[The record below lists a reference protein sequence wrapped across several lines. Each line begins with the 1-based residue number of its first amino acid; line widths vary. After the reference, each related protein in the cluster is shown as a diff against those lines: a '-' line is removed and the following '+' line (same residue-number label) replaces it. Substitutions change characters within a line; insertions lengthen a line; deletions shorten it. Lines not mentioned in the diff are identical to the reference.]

1 MRAVTSALVVG
12 VRIVGAG
19 LQAVLV
25 TLIANGLSPADF
37 GLFSAVYVFWGL
49 VRMLGPLGLDQVAM
63 REIASAR
70 ARGEG
75 DRAAAIARL
84 TIKRTVQVSAAVAA
98 VTLVALW
105 AGMGQ
110 ASPALLLLVPA
121 AVPAFSYI
129 AIMSAHLRA
138 VERAPLAQTLESVVL
153 PLASAAAVL
162 ALLVSG
168 ELDVWRALA
177 ACGAAAWLVAFW
189 CWLCR
194 PAPSPPRGLGDLPDA
209 AVETRSLWRDAA
221 QIWQA
226 LVVTGLSVRAPTYI
240 GLMVLG
246 LANTAILEI
255 AIRFG
260 TLPTLFTSGV
270 NATLAPAIAARHA
283 RRREKGVS
291 TIASLAGWGAML
303 PSLMVLL
310 AMAVAGRE
318 FLAWFF
324 PAPYQAAFYPLLL
337 VCAATTVNAALSPAS
352 SILLMTGGQR
362 TARLF
367 SIVQLGVVCALSL
380 VLGHAF
386 GIEGVCWAIL
396 AGTLV
401 RDGGLAY
408 GLKRQ
413 GVVAYPSLRRA
424 RILLRAANRSAFAAR
439 RRRHLAG

>member
-1 MRAVTSALVVG
+1 MRGVSPAFVVG

-84 TIKRTVQVSAAVAA
+84 TIKRTVQVSIAVAA
-98 VTLVALW
+98 ITLVALW
-105 AGMGQ
+105 AGMAQGR
-110 ASPALLLLVPA
+110 PALLLLVPA

-138 VERAPLAQTLESVVL
+138 EEKAPLSQTLESVVL
-153 PLASAAAVL
+153 PLGSAAAVL
-162 ALLVSG
+162 ALLVTG
-168 ELDVWRALA
+168 ELNLWRALA

-189 CWLCR
+189 YWLCR
-194 PAPSPPRGLGDLPDA
+194 PTLPRGLGDLPDA

-226 LVVTGLSVRAPTYI
+226 LLVTGLSVRAPTYI
-240 GLMVLG
+240 GLIVLG
-246 LANTAILEI
+246 LANAAVLEI

-283 RRREKGVS
+283 RRREKGLS

-303 PSLMVLL
+303 PSLMVLMV
-310 AMAVAGRE
+310 MAVAGRE

-337 VCAATTVNAALSPAS
+337 VCAATAVNAALSPAS

-362 TARLF
+362 TVRLF
-367 SIVQLGVVCALSL
+367 SLVQLGVVCALSV
-380 VLGHAF
+380 VLGHVF

-408 GLKRQ
+408 RLKRQ

-424 RILLRAANRSAFAAR
+424 RIVLRAANRSSFPAR
-439 RRRHLAG
+439 RRRDLAG